1 MNETIPIQKK
11 AALKAHKNANS
22 KGKTLLENLLGK
34 KLFLK
39 EVTDRIKTVADV
51 LEDNNITQEQI
62 DKMFANTP
70 EHFKCQFIAELL
82 CKSLNEGWNPNWD
95 NSNEHKYYP
104 WFKMGS
110 SGFHNN
116 NRNKNS
122 TSLKTIKNNNMI
134 IKKEP
139 KIIYT
144 KFIIPPFRGMTIP
157 PFGIFIRKD
166 LKNDQ
171 KIIEHDL
178 IHWKQYKRMGIV
190 MFYFRYFIQLLIIG
204 YDT

>member
-1 MNETIPIQKK
+1 MNEAITIQKE

-39 EVTDRIKTVADV
+39 EVTDRIKKVADV

-82 CKSLNEGWNPNWD
+82 CKSLNEGWTPNWD

-110 SGFHNN
+110 SGF
-116 NRNKNS
+116 RFVVCDYWTTDSFVGSRLCFKS
-122 TSLKTIKNNNMI
+122 RKLAKYAGEQFEDLYKKFMI
-134 IKKEP
+134 
-139 KIIYT
+139 T
-144 KFIIPPFRGMTIP
+144 
-157 PFGIFIRKD
+157 
-166 LKNDQ
+166 Q
-171 KIIEHDL
+171 
-178 IHWKQYKRMGIV
+178 
-190 MFYFRYFIQLLIIG
+190 
-204 YDT
+204 

>member
-1 MNETIPIQKK
+1 MNEAIPIQKE

-39 EVTDRIKTVADV
+39 EVTSRIKTVADV

-82 CKSLNEGWNPNWD
+82 CKSLNEGWTPNWD
-95 NSNEHKYYP
+95 NPNEHKYYP

-110 SGFHNN
+110 SGFRFHDCDLWIPG
-116 NRNKNS
+116 S
-122 TSLKTIKNNNMI
+122 TVGSRLCFKSRKLAEYAGEQFEDLYKKFMI
-134 IKKEP
+134 
-139 KIIYT
+139 T
-144 KFIIPPFRGMTIP
+144 
-157 PFGIFIRKD
+157 
-166 LKNDQ
+166 Q
-171 KIIEHDL
+171 
-178 IHWKQYKRMGIV
+178 
-190 MFYFRYFIQLLIIG
+190 
-204 YDT
+204 

>member
-1 MNETIPIQKK
+1 MNEAITIQKE

-82 CKSLNEGWNPNWD
+82 CKSLNEGWTPNWD
-95 NSNEHKYYP
+95 NSNELKYYP
-104 WFKMGS
+104 WFKTGS
-110 SGFHNN
+110 SGFRLHGYSYWIAGSGVGS
-116 NRNKNS
+116 RLCFKCRK
-122 TSLKTIKNNNMI
+122 LAEYAGEQFEYLYKQFMI
-134 IKKEP
+134 
-139 KIIYT
+139 T
-144 KFIIPPFRGMTIP
+144 
-157 PFGIFIRKD
+157 
-166 LKNDQ
+166 Q
-171 KIIEHDL
+171 
-178 IHWKQYKRMGIV
+178 
-190 MFYFRYFIQLLIIG
+190 
-204 YDT
+204 